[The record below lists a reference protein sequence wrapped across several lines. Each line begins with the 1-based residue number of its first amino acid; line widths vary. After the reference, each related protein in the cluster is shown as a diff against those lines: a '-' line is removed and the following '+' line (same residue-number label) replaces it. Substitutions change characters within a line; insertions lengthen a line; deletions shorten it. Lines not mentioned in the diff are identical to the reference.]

1 MILLAC
7 LFFLLQLFKFTASSV
22 FQFVA
27 PGLSLSGLL
36 EFTPEKDQEVRDC
49 LPIYVEDVG
58 TIEVPLL
65 GFVGVSTFI
74 LNPG

>member
-1 MILLAC
+1 M
-7 LFFLLQLFKFTASSV
+7 

-65 GFVGVSTFI
+65 GFVGVSALMTES
-74 LNPG
+74 

>member
-1 MILLAC
+1 M
-7 LFFLLQLFKFTASSV
+7 

-27 PGLSLSGLL
+27 PGLSLSGWL

-49 LPIYVEDVG
+49 LPIHVEDVG

-65 GFVGVSTFI
+65 GFVVITCM
-74 LNPG
+74 LNLEWDQTHNI

>member
-1 MILLAC
+1 MRFCFLC
-7 LFFLLQLFKFTASSV
+7 LFSFQLFKFTASSV

-27 PGLSLSGLL
+27 PGLSLSGWL

-49 LPIYVEDVG
+49 LPIYVEDAG

-65 GFVGVSTFI
+65 GFVGD
-74 LNPG
+74 

>member
-1 MILLAC
+1 MALLTC
-7 LFFLLQLFKFTASSV
+7 PFFPLQLFKFTASSV

-58 TIEVPLL
+58 TVEVPLL
-65 GFVGVSTFI
+65 GFVELSTFI
-74 LNPG
+74 LDPG

>member
-1 MILLAC
+1 MLA
-7 LFFLLQLFKFTASSV
+7 FLPSQLFKFTASSV

-65 GFVGVSTFI
+65 GFVGVSTLM